1 MSNPNN
7 NGVPQTPQEAEAAGH
22 SYEQPPS
29 YGQEGYV
36 EPPIEEPQVEDVKDT
51 TWDDVKEMREAES
64 DAGYAEGEAP
74 EIVYEKHDGPQVI
87 NTQSGGADA
96 LVRCAKCGSTDIG
109 FSVAK
114 ATLFCNFCRFEWQS
128 ESAVDAYNLNT
139 PVAEL
144 RGVHIGSG
152 AEPIIPDVSE
162 VVTFKCSACGAEVVI
177 DTSHA
182 MQARC
187 HWCRHTLSVREQVP
201 NGAVPD
207 AILPFSYPKE
217 KAMERIQEFV
227 DARKFFAHR
236 KFKSEFSLDN
246 IMGVYLPYMVVDVN
260 ARMQLRG
267 VGEDTVRTYT
277 VGSDDNKRT
286 VYDVDVYQVSRQ
298 FDVQVDD
305 LTLESSTEKSSID
318 TRKNTNNIVNSI
330 MPFDTK
336 NLVRF
341 DPNYLSGFSSQKR
354 DTNVDG
360 LAHLAH
366 VQSSDIGRHLVRPT
380 LRKYDRGVRWEH
392 EDYDI
397 IGERW
402 ISAYLPVW
410 LYSYYE
416 KKSSGKELLH
426 YIAVNG
432 RTGETMGSIPVQ
444 MSKLVA
450 ASAVAQ
456 VAGTVTTF
464 FIW

>member
-1 MSNPNN
+1 
-7 NGVPQTPQEAEAAGH
+7 
-22 SYEQPPS
+22 
-29 YGQEGYV
+29 
-36 EPPIEEPQVEDVKDT
+36 
-51 TWDDVKEMREAES
+51 
-64 DAGYAEGEAP
+64 
-74 EIVYEKHDGPQVI
+74 
-87 NTQSGGADA
+87 
-96 LVRCAKCGSTDIG
+96 
-109 FSVAK
+109 
-114 ATLFCNFCRFEWQS
+114 
-128 ESAVDAYNLNT
+128 
-139 PVAEL
+139 
-144 RGVHIGSG
+144 
-152 AEPIIPDVSE
+152 
-162 VVTFKCSACGAEVVI
+162 
-177 DTSHA
+177 
-182 MQARC
+182 
-187 HWCRHTLSVREQVP
+187 
-201 NGAVPD
+201 
-207 AILPFSYPKE
+207 
-217 KAMERIQEFV
+217 MERIQEFV